1 MLRGMTFKTR
11 AKLAAVFAVLG
22 LLVWADARTQECT
35 AYGQSAAGVALPGEL
50 ASHGIVCTA
59 R

>member
-1 MLRGMTFKTR
+1 MLRGISFKTR
-11 AKLAAVFAVLG
+11 AKMAAVVAVLG

-35 AYGQSAAGVALPGEL
+35 AYGQSPGGAVLPGEL
-50 ASHGIVCTA
+50 ASHEIVCTA

>member
-11 AKLAAVFAVLG
+11 AKLAAAFAVLG

-35 AYGQSAAGVALPGEL
+35 AYGQSPASALLPGEVT
-50 ASHGIVCTA
+50 SNDIVCTA

>member
-1 MLRGMTFKTR
+1 LLVRL
-11 AKLAAVFAVLG
+11 LAAVFAVLG

-35 AYGQSAAGVALPGEL
+35 AYGQSPGAAALPGEL
-50 ASHGIVCTA
+50 ADHGVICTA

>member
-1 MLRGMTFKTR
+1 MLRGLTFKTR
-11 AKLAAVFAVLG
+11 ARLAAVFAVLG

-35 AYGQSAAGVALPGEL
+35 AYGQSPGAAALPGEL
-50 ASHGIVCTA
+50 ADHGVICTA